1 MTIDIAKE
9 DLQGIRE
16 LLWEGRS
23 HYGRSKTHCGRR
35 KMVALGTKMIKKI
48 NACLK
53 KVHGHDCNGGNYI

>member
-1 MTIDIAKE
+1 MKIDIAKE

-23 HYGRSKTHCGRR
+23 YYSRSGHRD
-35 KMVALGTKMIKKI
+35 KMVALGTKIIKKI

-53 KVHGHDCNGGNYI
+53 KVHGHDCDGEHYT